1 MSGKNYY
8 ALVAG
13 LREFALDAENKG
25 FDIAELRAEI
35 LETVDSADA
44 QLIRLLYTCYD
55 CENIANLHRGSSAF
69 NALGNLSREEA
80 EAEAAHPSQLPER
93 IARVLRA
100 YADPEGEDAEDV
112 DVSARFEKS
121 LFEAYYAECAAS
133 GNRFLTNWSSFD
145 CTLRNILAATV
156 ARSEQRPVDEAIIG
170 SGDAVDQMRRSSAA
184 DFGLKGE
191 YDYADAVVAAVNDER
206 NILDKERKID
216 NVRWAQADELSTF
229 SYFDIDAILAYLV
242 KVNLVARWSL
252 LDAAHGR
259 EMFDRLLADLD
270 GKARV
275 AAVK

>member
-13 LREFALDAENKG
+13 LKEYALDAENKG
-25 FDIAELRAEI
+25 FDIEELRAEI
-35 LETVDSADA
+35 LDNVDASDA
-44 QLIRLLYTCYD
+44 RLIKLLYACYD
-55 CENIANLHRGSSAF
+55 CENIANIHRGSSVF
-69 NALGNLSREEA
+69 NSLGNLSREEA

-93 IARVLRA
+93 IAAVLRA
-100 YADPEGEDAEDV
+100 YADPEGEDAEEV
-112 DVSARFEKS
+112 DVNARFEKS
-121 LFEAYYAECAAS
+121 LFEAYYEECALS
-133 GNRFLTNWSSFD
+133 NNHFLKEWSAFD

-156 ARSEQRPVDEAIIG
+156 ARTEQRPIDEAVVG
-170 SGDAVDQMRRSSAA
+170 TGDAVDQMRRSSAA

-216 NVRWAQADELSTF
+216 NIRWAQADELSTF
-229 SYFDIDAILAYLV
+229 AYFDIDAILAYLV

-259 EMFDRLLADLD
+259 EMFARLLADLD
-270 GKARV
+270 GKERV
-275 AAVK
+275 VAVK

>member
-13 LREFALDAENKG
+13 LKEYALDAENKG

-35 LETVDSADA
+35 LDNIDSGDA
-44 QLIRLLYTCYD
+44 KLVRLLYACYD

-69 NALGNLSREEA
+69 NALGNLSREET

-93 IARVLRA
+93 IAKVVRA
-100 YADPEGEDAEDV
+100 YNDPEGEDAEDV

-121 LFEAYYAECAAS
+121 LFEAYYQECAAS
-133 GNRFLTNWSSFD
+133 GNSFLERWSQFD

-156 ARSEQRPVDEAIIG
+156 ARAEQRPVDEAVVG

-191 YDYADAVVAAVNDER
+191 YDYADAVVAAVSDER

-216 NVRWAQADELSTF
+216 NIRWAQADELSTF
-229 SYFDIDAILAYLV
+229 SYFDIDAVLAYLV
-242 KVNLVARWSL
+242 KVNMVARWSL
-252 LDAAHGR
+252 LDAARGR

-270 GKARV
+270 GKERV

>member
-13 LREFALDAENKG
+13 LKEYALDAENKG

-35 LETVDSADA
+35 LENVDSSDA
-44 QLIRLLYTCYD
+44 ELVKLLYTCYD

-80 EAEAAHPSQLPER
+80 EAELTHPTQLPER
-93 IARVLRA
+93 IAKVLRA

-112 DVSARFEKS
+112 DVGARFEKS
-121 LFEAYYAECAAS
+121 LFEAYYEECAAC
-133 GNRFLTNWSSFD
+133 GDRFLKEWSNFD
-145 CTLRNILAATV
+145 CTLRNILSATV
-156 ARSEQRPVDEAIIG
+156 ARAEQRPVDEAVVG
-170 SGDAVDQMRRSSAA
+170 TGDAVDQMRRSSAA

-191 YDYADAVVAAVNDER
+191 YDYADAVVTAVNDER

-216 NVRWAQADELSTF
+216 NIRWAQADELSTF
-229 SYFDIDAILAYLV
+229 AYFDIDAVLAYLV

-252 LDAAHGR
+252 LDAVHGR
-259 EMFDRLLADLD
+259 EMFKRLLADLD
-270 GKARV
+270 GKERV